1 MAAAKPGLKL
11 SGSPLMVRHTCGARN
26 TKPTSVNPMAADFVG
41 FMFIILSYAFMRRI
55 LLRFETEEPEAA
67 GDEGDDQGSPAEPVF
82 TGAGHGGVSLADVA
96 SPGTEPIEAPTSV
109 PVPPPP

>member
-1 MAAAKPGLKL
+1 MAAARPGVKL
-11 SGSPLMVRHTCGARN
+11 SGSPLTVRHTCGARN
-26 TKPTSVNPMAADFVG
+26 TRPTSVKPMAAVFVG
-41 FMFIILSYAFMRRI
+41 FMFVILNYAFMIRI

-96 SPGTEPIEAPTSV
+96 GPGTELTATPTSM